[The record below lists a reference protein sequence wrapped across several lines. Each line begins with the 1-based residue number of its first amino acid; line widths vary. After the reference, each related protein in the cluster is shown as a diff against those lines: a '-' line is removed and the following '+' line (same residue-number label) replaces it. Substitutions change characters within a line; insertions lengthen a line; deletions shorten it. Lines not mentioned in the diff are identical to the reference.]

1 MYAHTHTH
9 TRTHTQSEKKGDN
22 SSYLAGV
29 EEELSAPPGQD
40 REEYVKIKDKT
51 EATFLYFH
59 IFSECPQQV
68 QNCSILWAG
77 QRNAG
82 FGWELV

>member
-1 MYAHTHTH
+1 MTGRALLSNWS
-9 TRTHTQSEKKGDN
+9 RAPSQLEREKN
-22 SSYLAGV
+22 

-40 REEYVKIKDKT
+40 GEEYVKIKDKT

-77 QRNAG
+77 QMNAG
-82 FGWELV
+82 FERELV